1 MTDEP
6 EDTEEDLAFEVE
18 GFTDSEYV
26 EVEGAQIIAPKGWGW
41 FADHFGAAAVRVRMA
56 KGGSID
62 VLVQS
67 ADAETWHWQAADKA
81 PSAVSVI
88 KPKGNQQ

>member
-6 EDTEEDLAFEVE
+6 ESTEELDFEVE

-41 FADHFGAAAVRVRMA
+41 FADHFGAAAVRVKMA
-56 KGGSID
+56 KGGAIE

-67 ADAETWHWQAADKA
+67 DDERTWHWQAADKA
-81 PSAVSVI
+81 AAAVRPI
-88 KPKGNQQ
+88 K

>member
-6 EDTEEDLAFEVE
+6 EDGEGDEGPAYEVE
-18 GFTDSEYV
+18 GFSDSEYV

-41 FADHFGAAAVRVRMA
+41 FADHFAAAAVRVKMA
-56 KGGSID
+56 KGGSIE

-81 PSAVSVI
+81 PAAVTAI
-88 KPKGNQQ
+88 KPK

>member
-1 MTDEP
+1 MTDET
-6 EDTEEDLAFEVE
+6 EDEIKLGEIEVE

-41 FADHFGAAAVRVRMA
+41 FADHFGAAAVRVKMA
-56 KGGSID
+56 KGGTIE

-67 ADAETWHWQAADKA
+67 GDETSWHWQAADKA
-81 PSAVSVI
+81 AATVAQI
-88 KPKGNQQ
+88 KPR

>member
-6 EDTEEDLAFEVE
+6 ETEELGFEVE

-41 FADHFGAAAVRVRMA
+41 FADHFGAAAVRVKMA
-56 KGGSID
+56 KGGTIE
-62 VLVQS
+62 VLVRS
-67 ADAETWHWQAADKA
+67 DDATSWHWQAADKA
-81 PSAVSVI
+81 AATVAQI
-88 KPKGNQQ
+88 KPR